1 MNVVRAIRFGPGL
14 AAVAA
19 CLAIGAGCAA
29 SAPGYWRA
37 LDNVGQDAQL
47 PLEQIAVASGDIAS
61 PASAPG

>member
-1 MNVVRAIRFGPGL
+1 MNVVRAIRFGAGL

-19 CLAIGAGCAA
+19 CLAIGAGFAA

-37 LDNVGQDAQL
+37 LDDVGRDAQL
-47 PLEQIAVASGDIAS
+47 PLEQIAVASGGIAE